1 MKRAASTVTIA
12 ILLAL
17 GLPAITAQANP
28 GLTVTPL
35 NGDTLTAADLVDALV
50 GTGISTSNEAYA
62 YVSQATGTFSGGTG
76 IIGFE
81 SGVLLTSGAVA
92 NVVGPNES
100 DSHHCGSTR
109 LPVTP
114 TWTCSRARRR
124 RTRRSCRSRSSRPNH
139 GHIPYVFASDEYN
152 EFVLQGFNDVFGFFV
167 NGTNCAK
174 VPDTDVPVSID
185 TINGGIRSGA
195 RTHPIRTCIG
205 TTRSPTVAAP
215 IDTEMDGLTVV
226 LTCTASVTPGEA
238 NTAKLAIADV
248 GDSQLDSAVFL
259 EAGSFSSGRRRTR

>member
-81 SGVLLTSGAVA
+81 SGVLLTTGSVA

-100 DSHHCGSTR
+100 DTITAFNEAPGDPDLDVLAGRDDGGCVD
-109 LPVTP
+109 PVVHV
-114 TWTCSRARRR
+114 
-124 RTRRSCRSRSSRPNH
+124 RPGRYD
-139 GHIPYVFASDEYN
+139 GHIPICLRLRRVQR
-152 EFVLQGFNDVFGFFV
+152 V
-167 NGTNCAK
+167 
-174 VPDTDVPVSID
+174 
-185 TINGGIRSGA
+185 RA
-195 RTHPIRTCIG
+195 RG
-205 TTRSPTVAAP
+205 V
-215 IDTEMDGLTVV
+215 
-226 LTCTASVTPGEA
+226 
-238 NTAKLAIADV
+238 
-248 GDSQLDSAVFL
+248 Q
-259 EAGSFSSGRRRTR
+259 